1 MGSKLNISIVE
12 DDEFFAS
19 IAEKAILYSSDEH
32 EFSVEKFTSGEEF
45 LEILSSN
52 PNIVILD
59 LNLPGISGLEVLEK
73 IKDYNNQIK
82 VIVISEQKEVEL
94 VVKIY
99 RAGASDYVVK
109 SPDCFDELIRSFNK
123 LTSIA
128 SIQANAK
135 GSQNAT
141 LDRNKYL
148 TILGNSKPI
157 HDVLNMIQK
166 IENNNIGV
174 LLTGESGT
182 GKELVAQTIH
192 YNSNRNNK
200 PFVPVNI
207 PAIPQTLIES
217 ELFGHEKGAFTGASG
232 KRLGKFEEA
241 GEGTILLDE
250 IGEMSIDMQVKLLR
264 VLQENEITR
273 VGGNKIIKIKARV
286 ITSTNRDLVLEVK
299 KGRFRQDLY
308 YRVSG
313 FLIHL
318 PPLKERG
325 EDVLLIANNFIEKF
339 CDENNLNSKNLSE
352 DAMSELLSYDWPGNI
367 RELKT
372 VVERAALLTTS
383 DEILS
388 EHLVFA
394 GAKFEPPES

>member
-19 IAEKAILYSSDEH
+19 IAEKAILNSSDEH
-32 EFSVEKFTSGEEF
+32 EFSIEKFTSGEEF
-45 LEILSSN
+45 LETLSSN
-52 PNIVILD
+52 THIVILD
-59 LNLPGISGLEVLEK
+59 LNLPGINGLEILEK
-73 IKDYNNQIK
+73 IKAHDNQIK
-82 VIVISEQKEVEL
+82 VMVVSQQKEVDL

-123 LTSIA
+123 LSSIA
-128 SIQANAK
+128 SVQSRVK
-135 GSQNAT
+135 DSQNAT
-141 LDRNKYL
+141 LDRDKYL
-148 TILGNSKPI
+148 TILGNSQAM
-157 HDVLNMIQK
+157 HEVLNMIQK

-192 YNSNRNNK
+192 YNSNRKNK

-217 ELFGHEKGAFTGASG
+217 ELFGHEKGAFTGASS

-273 VGGNKIIKIKARV
+273 VGGNKIIKTKARV
-286 ITSTNRDLVLEVK
+286 IASTNRDLVLEVK
-299 KGRFRQDLY
+299 EGRFRQDLY
-308 YRVSG
+308 YRLTG

-318 PPLKERG
+318 PPLSKRG
-325 EDVLLIANNFIEKF
+325 EDVLVIANNFIKKF
-339 CDENNLNSKNLSE
+339 CDENRISIKNLSE
-352 DAMSELLSYDWPGNI
+352 DAMSELLNYDWPGNI

-372 VVERAALLTTS
+372 VVERAVLLSNS
-383 DEILS
+383 DEILQ

-394 GAKFEPPES
+394 GARFEPPGF